1 MAWKRSIV
9 TTIAGGTATATI
21 AMPVTGKIAR
31 AYFCVNQSA
40 AGSWELSKSSTSQ
53 IATTSP
59 DVSVLA
65 RISILTPAAAVAN
78 SVPHFFELNVPV
90 KVLDNIYLHCTG
102 AGNSG
107 QLVLIIE

>member
-1 MAWKRSIV
+1 MAWKRTIV
-9 TTIAGGTATATI
+9 TSIAGGTATATI
-21 AMPVTGKIAR
+21 AMPQTGKIVR
-31 AYFCVNQSA
+31 AVMSIVTAA

-65 RISILTPAAAVAN
+65 RARIGATASGTNTAV
-78 SVPHFFELNVPV
+78 FELGTPI

-102 AGNSG
+102 AGNVG
-107 QLVLIIE
+107 ELNLVIE